1 MIGEYGMKR
10 SEEVLGLSIISISD
24 GREVGQVKDLVV
36 NPDQGAVECLVVEN
50 GNRYLGV
57 KVIPFKELEGV
68 GEYAVT
74 VASESA
80 IVDLSEVPHVS
91 SLMERNVQIK
101 GTKVLTKKGRLVGE
115 VSEYIVDEDSSGQ
128 ITGCLMFT
136 KNGINNNKFI
146 PRDSVVT
153 FGKEILIV
161 VEGVEQTLEDGELY
175 TLGQSEATQQEV
187 TQPVVTATVAAQT
200 ATSRTVD
207 TQPIVEPTV
216 TAPELKSD
224 VNKSKATPVTQTED
238 QPEENAEETSDET
251 PAVPDAAKLFEQRQ
265 RQYMIGRKVS
275 KQIADD
281 GGNVLAEIDETITE
295 ELIDKVKAAGKWS
308 ELTLNTKN

>member
-1 MIGEYGMKR
+1 MKR

-153 FGKEILIV
+153 FGREILIV
-161 VEGVEQTLEDGELY
+161 VEGVEQTLEDGESY
-175 TLGQSEATQQEV
+175 TQGQLEARQQEV
-187 TQPVVTATVAAQT
+187 TQPVVTATAAVQT
-200 ATSRTVD
+200 ATSRSD
-207 TQPIVEPTV
+207 ANQPTVEPTV
-216 TAPELKSD
+216 TAPELNSD

-238 QPEENAEETSDET
+238 RPEENAKETADETTDET

-265 RQYMIGRKVS
+265 RQYMLGRMVS

-281 GGNVLAEIDETITE
+281 GGNVLAEIDEIITE
-295 ELIDKVKAAGKWS
+295 ELIDKVKDAGKWS